1 LLTVEDV
8 MTRRPTVV
16 LESAPLRAAAATMR
30 ELDVRHLPVITAEH
44 ELAGMLSD
52 RDLGGLP
59 PQGIDPEELTPAQRH
74 ALEVKVAS
82 VMSTD
87 VKSVTAEQPLL
98 EAIELLIEHRIGAI
112 PVLSQ
117 EGRVVGILSYVDVLR
132 AYARDLVESE

>member
-1 LLTVEDV
+1 MLTVEDV

-59 PQGIDPEELTPAQRH
+59 PQGIDPDELTPAQRH
-74 ALEVKVAS
+74 ALEV
-82 VMSTD
+82 
-87 VKSVTAEQPLL
+87 
-98 EAIELLIEHRIGAI
+98 
-112 PVLSQ
+112 
-117 EGRVVGILSYVDVLR
+117 
-132 AYARDLVESE
+132 

>member
-1 LLTVEDV
+1 MLTVEDV
-8 MTRRPTVV
+8 MTRRPTAV
-16 LESAPLRAAAATMR
+16 LGSAPLRAAAATMR
-30 ELDVRHLPVITAEH
+30 ELDVRHLPVLTADH

-59 PQGIDPEELTPAQRH
+59 PEGIDPEELTPAQRH
-74 ALEVKVAS
+74 ALEVKVAA

-87 VKSVTAEQPLL
+87 VKSVTADQPLL

-112 PVLSQ
+112 PVLSL

>member
-1 LLTVEDV
+1 MLTVEDV
-8 MTRRPTVV
+8 MTRRPTAV

-30 ELDVRHLPVITAEH
+30 ELDVRHLPVLTADH

-59 PQGIDPEELTPAQRH
+59 PEGIDPEELTPAQRH
-74 ALEVKVAS
+74 ALEVKVAA

-87 VKSVTAEQPLL
+87 VKSVTADQPLL

-112 PVLSQ
+112 PVLSL